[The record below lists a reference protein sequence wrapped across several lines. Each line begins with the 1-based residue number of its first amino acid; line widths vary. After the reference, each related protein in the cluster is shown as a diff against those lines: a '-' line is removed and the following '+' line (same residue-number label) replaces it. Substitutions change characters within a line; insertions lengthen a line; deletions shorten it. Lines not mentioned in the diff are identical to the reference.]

1 MKLLEILADINP
13 ILRISLVISMV
24 VVAIFT
30 VKTIRRLSQYLLTM
44 KVDSNETSEEILTRR
59 YPKLAT
65 IITIFV
71 SAVTFTIYFV
81 AVGMILREFKISLT
95 TYFAS
100 ATVIG
105 LAVGFGLQGFV
116 QDLVIGLTLIFSD
129 ALTIGEMVKLGD
141 EIGKVD
147 SIGLRFTMLINLHG
161 QRIII
166 PNRNI
171 ATISQFRDG
180 CIRAYVDIQLPQE
193 IDEKSMLRPI
203 QAIAKGMHSQH
214 KSIILAVPE
223 IFGIKEVK
231 DAQWRYLRI
240 KFKLWPGQIKI
251 IEETFKERVVQL
263 LKKSYPDYAAW
274 MIAVTYKVE

>member
-1 MKLLEILADINP
+1 MKLVDILTHMNP
-13 ILRISLVISMV
+13 ILRILLVIV
-24 VVAIFT
+24 LAVVAHFT
-30 VKTIRRLSQYLLTM
+30 VKTIRRFSQYLLTM
-44 KVDSNETSEEILTRR
+44 EVDSKETSTEILTRR

-81 AVGMILREFKISLT
+81 AVGIILHEFKISLT
-95 TYFAS
+95 AYFAS

-116 QDLVIGLTLIFSD
+116 QDVVIGLTLIFTD

-141 EIGKVD
+141 EIGKVER
-147 SIGLRFTMLINLHG
+147 IGLRFTVLINLHG

-171 ATISQFRDG
+171 ATISQFRGG

-193 IDEKSMLRPI
+193 IDEKEILQAI
-203 QAIAKGMHSQH
+203 QAIGKGMYDQH
-214 KSIILAVPE
+214 KSIILATPE
-223 IFGIKEVK
+223 IFGIKAVK
-231 DAQWRYLRI
+231 DGQWRYLRI
-240 KFKLWPGQIKI
+240 KVKLWPGQIKI
-251 IEETFKERVVQL
+251 IEETFKERVVQV
-263 LKKSYPDYAAW
+263 LKKSYADYASW
-274 MIAVTYKVE
+274 MITVTYKVE

>member
-1 MKLLEILADINP
+1 MKLIDILTGINP
-13 ILRISLVISMV
+13 ILRILLVIV
-24 VVAIFT
+24 LAVAAHFT
-30 VKTIRRLSQYLLTM
+30 VKTIRRFSQNLLTM
-44 KVDSNETSEEILTRR
+44 KVDSKETSKEIMTRR

-71 SAVTFTIYFV
+71 SAVTFAIYFV

-116 QDLVIGLTLIFSD
+116 QDVVIGLTLIFSD

-147 SIGLRFTMLINLHG
+147 SIGLRFTILINLHG
-161 QRIII
+161 QRILI

-171 ATISQFRDG
+171 ATISQFRGG
-180 CIRAYVDIQLPQE
+180 CIRAYVDIQLSQE
-193 IDEKSMLRPI
+193 VDEKETLQAI
-203 QAIAKGMHSQH
+203 QAIAKGMYDQH
-214 KSIILAVPE
+214 RPVILAIPE
-223 IFGIKEVK
+223 IFGIK
-231 DAQWRYLRI
+231 DAKAGQWRYLRI

-251 IEETFKERVVQL
+251 IEETFKERVVQA
-263 LKKSYPDYAAW
+263 LKKSYTDYASW
-274 MIAVTYKVE
+274 MITVTYKVE

>member
-1 MKLLEILADINP
+1 MKLLNILTDINP
-13 ILRISLVISMV
+13 ILRILLVIVLAMA
-24 VVAIFT
+24 AIFA
-30 VKTIRRLSQYLLTM
+30 VKVIRRLSQYLLTM
-44 KVDSNETSEEILTRR
+44 KVDSQETSQEILTRR
-59 YPKLAT
+59 FPKLAT

-71 SAVTFTIYFV
+71 SAVTFIIYFV

-100 ATVIG
+100 ATIIG

-116 QDLVIGLTLIFSD
+116 QDLVIGLTLIFTD
-129 ALTIGEMVKLGD
+129 ALSIGGMVKLGD

-147 SIGLRFTMLINLHG
+147 SIGLRFTVLINLHG

-171 ATISQFRDG
+171 ATISQFRGD
-180 CIRAYVDIQLPQE
+180 CIRAYVDIQVPQE
-193 IDEKSMLRPI
+193 IDEKEML
-203 QAIAKGMHSQH
+203 QAIQSICKGMYNQH
-214 KSIILAVPE
+214 RSIILAPPE
-223 IFGIKEVK
+223 IFGIKDVEHG
-231 DAQWRYLRI
+231 QWRYLRI

-263 LKKSYPDYAAW
+263 LKKSDADYASW
-274 MIAVTYKVE
+274 MITVTHKVE